1 MSGGKGSVMAED
13 HGNHQDPRGTAL
25 SRRVLLRRAGA
36 VTAGALAASLA
47 MRLEPAAAAP
57 AAGLTRATT
66 DGVPAGAVPS
76 LDELAGTWMPVG
88 TLLNM
93 PALNNFHGS
102 LHAGTNLLSF
112 SELTFPPLSLGGEC
126 LRLALNGINVQA
138 HESRWYP
145 YQVIRRATM
154 GPIALQSTMRMAF
167 EQQLVLIELQVTN
180 TGDRTAAADLDV
192 ELGGYVRSY
201 SQTWEW
207 TIPRPYDDFS
217 DWSGHLAD
225 SGRVLAVADG
235 SSPAAAAFAF
245 TAAPDR
251 LNPAGTS
258 GSAAWNMTLQP
269 GQQRTIQFVVA
280 ADTNAEAA
288 TAAAADARARFN
300 LLYAKAHAS
309 WERRFSDAFT
319 PGNTHFSGSLPVL
332 DTTDQRLRELYY
344 LSVVSVL
351 ESERTNFADFF
362 PRAYV
367 TAGPQWG
374 VTLTYFWD
382 TSLFAPILVLLDPE
396 MAREQAKH
404 WLELGIYSGYAVDAL
419 SGKLVGPWYSA
430 NDSSVFTMLLDCVT
444 LTGDMSFLDERA
456 GSTSVIDHMEAI
468 ALNWQQLLVPATG
481 LADYGGRSN
490 LLEEVPNYVNQVP
503 SLNAANVWMM
513 REVAALRQAR
523 GESDA
528 AARLSQQ
535 ADQLAKR
542 VLDLYV
548 PGQGVWETVHDDGTR
563 VPVRHVYDFDT
574 IGRLLADDLTAAMRS
589 EMTDFFTSEL
599 LAGGWIRA
607 LSLSDKDAAAS
618 LRPDHGSNGA
628 YDSWPA
634 LAAGALGRFGE
645 FGQMVRTL
653 DDFAGVG
660 AEGPFSQSHELVPQP
675 SGLVVWDRDDLNPVD
690 GLTVSAW
697 INPAEWSA
705 QAMDGSIV
713 AKDAAAGAWFPT
725 TPPNVGYA
733 LTGGAGGVI
742 SFAVAVGG
750 KLRQV
755 VTKATVPTGSW
766 HHVVGTFDGHT
777 LAVYIDGNP
786 AANSAVSGA
795 IRPSIGTNLMV
806 GADPIDPARK
816 FTGVVDEVR
825 VYRRALSAS
834 EVATLYASDDPA
846 YGGKDPGLVL
856 RMPMDEGD
864 GRSTADVVTGQTGTL
879 INGDWV
885 AGRYGKALAFAK
897 SDELTVRVS
906 RQQYNQP
913 NGGSFASTI
922 LQDLFGYVPD
932 GRKIVV
938 RDPAAPR
945 GIDASLHGIPWQGK
959 LYTLS
964 STGSGLRLTQQPEAL
979 DG

>member
-1 MSGGKGSVMAED
+1 MSSEKGSVMAEE
-13 HGNHQDPRGTAL
+13 HGNFPIPRETAL
-25 SRRVLLRRAGA
+25 SRRLLLQRAGV
-36 VTAGALAASLA
+36 VTAGALAAA
-47 MRLEPAAAAP
+47 MAGRLEPAAAAP
-57 AAGLTRATT
+57 ANKLAPG

-93 PALNNFHGS
+93 PALNNFHGG

-145 YQVIRRATM
+145 YQIMRRATV
-154 GPIALQSTMRMAF
+154 GPIALQSTVRMAF

-180 TGDRTAAADLDV
+180 TGDRTAAADLGV

-201 SQTWEW
+201 SGTWQW
-207 TIPRPYDDFS
+207 TIPRQYDDFS
-217 DWSGHLAD
+217 AWSGNLAD

-245 TAAPDR
+245 PTPPDR

-258 GSAAWNMTLQP
+258 GSASWNMTLHP
-269 GQQRTIQFVVA
+269 GQQRTIELVVA
-280 ADTNAEAA
+280 TGTNAEAA
-288 TAAAADARARFN
+288 AAAAVDARNRFKP
-300 LLYAKAHAS
+300 LYEKAHAS
-309 WERRFSDAFT
+309 WEQRFRDAFT
-319 PGNTHFSGSLPVL
+319 PGNKHFSGSLPVL
-332 DTTDQRLRELYY
+332 DTKDQRLRELYY

-351 ESERTNFADFF
+351 ESERTNFAEFF

-374 VTLTYFWD
+374 VTTTYFWD
-382 TSLFAPILVLLDPE
+382 TSLFAPILVLLDPA

-419 SGKLVGPWYSA
+419 SGELVGPWYSA
-430 NDSSVFTMLLDCVT
+430 NDLSVFTMLLACVT
-444 LTGDMSFLDERA
+444 LTGDMSFLNERA
-456 GSTSVIDHMEAI
+456 GSKIVIDHMEAI
-468 ALNWQQLLVPATG
+468 ALHWQQLLVPATG
-481 LADYGGRSN
+481 LADYGAPPN
-490 LLEEVPNYVNQVP
+490 LLEEVTNYVNQVP

-523 GESDA
+523 GESSA

-535 ADQLAKR
+535 ADQLAAR

-548 PGQGVWETVHDDGTR
+548 PGQGVWETVHNDGKR

-574 IGRLLADDLTAAMRS
+574 IGRLLADDLTPAMRS
-589 EMTDFFTSEL
+589 EMKGFLTGEL

-607 LSLSDKDAAAS
+607 LSLSDEDAAAS

-628 YDSWPA
+628 YDTWPA
-634 LAAGALGRFGE
+634 LAAGVMGRFGE
-645 FGQMVRTL
+645 FGQMVQML
-653 DDFAGVG
+653 GDFAGVG

-705 QAMDGSIV
+705 KATDGSIV
-713 AKDAAAGAWFPT
+713 AKDATAGAWFPT

-750 KLRQV
+750 KFPQA

-777 LAVYIDGNP
+777 LAVYIDGSR
-786 AANSAVSGA
+786 ATTSAVSGT
-795 IRPSIGTNLMV
+795 IRPSTGTNLMI

-816 FTGVVDEVR
+816 FTGAIDEVR
-825 VYRRALSAS
+825 VYKRALSAG
-834 EVATLYASDDPA
+834 EVAALYEAEDPA
-846 YGGKDPGLVL
+846 YDDTDPALVL
-856 RMPMDEGD
+856 RLPMDEGH
-864 GRSTADVVTGQTGTL
+864 GQSTADAVTGQAGTL
-879 INGDWV
+879 INGSWIP
-885 AGRYGKALAFAK
+885 GRHGTALSFAK
-897 SDELTVRVS
+897 SAELTARIS

-938 RDPAAPR
+938 RDPATPR
-945 GIDASLHGIPWQGK
+945 GIDARLHGITWQGK
-959 LYTLS
+959 LYTLT
-964 STGSGLRLTQQPEAL
+964 STSSGLKLTPKS
-979 DG
+979 